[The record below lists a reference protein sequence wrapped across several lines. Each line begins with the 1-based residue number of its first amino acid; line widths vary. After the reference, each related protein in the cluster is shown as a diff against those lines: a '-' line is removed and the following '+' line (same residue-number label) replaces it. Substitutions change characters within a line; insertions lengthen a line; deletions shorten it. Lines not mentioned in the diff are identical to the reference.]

1 MCGGD
6 LLFSHTA
13 AHKPT
18 SSLDFCS
25 IFFPT
30 ADNFVAKSLYWSL
43 SPSPGVLVLVYLLLP
58 LTESLLF
65 LSLPTPNSPGSP
77 GPTLSVRDAQ
87 HRVLGC
93 LLGLNLIPFP

>member
-1 MCGGD
+1 MGGGIYC
-6 LLFSHTA
+6 LVTQLPTNPPPLWTFALF
-13 AHKPT
+13 
-18 SSLDFCS
+18 
-25 IFFPT
+25 FFPT

-65 LSLPTPNSPGSP
+65 LSLPTPNSSGSP

-93 LLGLNLIPFP
+93 FLGLNLIPFP